1 MIRPCRRVVSKCLAQ
16 LWTRRQVCGGRQY
29 GVPIL
34 LQMRGNRVM
43 VTKREDDSNGLRQQT
58 ASDAPSGVLERS
70 CVAVPYSFG
79 GVYSGENGT
88 VSVRAIIDNG
98 FRFTY
103 SRHCVQL

>member
-1 MIRPCRRVVSKCLAQ
+1 
-16 LWTRRQVCGGRQY
+16 
-29 GVPIL
+29 
-34 LQMRGNRVM
+34 M